1 MAKTSTEL
9 RNEKRKK
16 LVTQN
21 LERRN
26 ALRKAAVNMKL
37 SEAERDAA
45 RIKLQKM
52 PRDTSASRV
61 RNRCQVTGRSR
72 GVYRK
77 FMLSRIKL
85 REFAHRGLI
94 PGVTKASW

>member
-1 MAKTSTEL
+1 MAKKSVLIRNERRFAMVARQKALRAEL
-9 RNEKRKK
+9 R
-16 LVTQN
+16 T
-21 LERRN
+21 
-26 ALRKAAVNMKL
+26 KAINPKL
-37 SEAERDAA
+37 SDEERDAA
-45 RIKLQKM
+45 RTKLQSL
-52 PRDTSASRV
+52 PRNGCRTRV

-85 REFAHRGLI
+85 REFAHRGLM